1 MTATMDRSM
10 TFDSKID
17 GTPDYCS
24 SVYLSGPMS
33 NIPEFNFPLFDS
45 AAEWLRTQ
53 GYHVYSPADN
63 DRAELA
69 KQGIDDVT
77 TVAGYDAGN
86 VRQYNEAIGDTKD
99 LFRWDFSVI
108 THKCVGIVFLPGWEH
123 STGARWERVV
133 AEALGLHVELLSQE
147 WVDGEFVWQL
157 TPDPVQDRLSQH
169 LTSFS
174 LAGAAITPREAIAAL
189 QVQLG
194 HHPSIA
200 DLLSKIE
207 GYLA

>member
-1 MTATMDRSM
+1 MTATLQEQVDEVLA
-10 TFDSKID
+10 
-17 GTPDYCS
+17 DYGS

-45 AAEWLRTQ
+45 AAEWLREC
-53 GYHVYSPADN
+53 GYKVFSPADN

-77 TVAGYDAGN
+77 QVPGYATGD
-86 VRQYNEAIGDTKD
+86 VRQYNESIGDTKD

-108 THKCVGIVFLPGWEH
+108 THECSGIVFLPGWEL

-133 AEALGLHVELLSQE
+133 GEALGLHMGLLSRDTGD
-147 WVDGEFVWQL
+147 WVLV
-157 TPDPVQDRLSQH
+157 PDPVQDRLSQH
-169 LTSFS
+169 LTNFS
-174 LAGAAITPREAIAAL
+174 LAGAAITPADAIAAL
-189 QVQLG
+189 QAQLG
-194 HHPSIA
+194 HQPQIA
-200 DLLSKIE
+200 DMLSRIK